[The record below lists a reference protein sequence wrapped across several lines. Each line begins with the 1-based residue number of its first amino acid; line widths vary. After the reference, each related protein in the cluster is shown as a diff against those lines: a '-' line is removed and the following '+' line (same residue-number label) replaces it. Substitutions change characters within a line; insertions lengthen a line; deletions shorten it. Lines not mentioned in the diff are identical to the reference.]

1 MGSLVDATEGFV
13 LLDGLK
19 ELARSLAA
27 DIDVCDDA
35 KDKASL
41 ARQYRETMKT
51 IDEIEGGID
60 SDDDIA
66 AIIIR
71 NRKSAAD

>member
-19 ELARSLAA
+19 ALARSLAA

-71 NRKSAAD
+71 NRKSASD

>member
-1 MGSLVDATEGFV
+1 MGQISDATEGFV

-19 ELARSLAA
+19 ALARSLAA

-35 KDKASL
+35 KDKAAL

-71 NRKSAAD
+71 NRKSAPD

>member
-1 MGSLVDATEGFV
+1 MGQISDATEGFV

-19 ELARSLAA
+19 ALARSLAA
-27 DIDVCDDA
+27 DLDDCDEA

-51 IDEIEGGID
+51 INEIEGGID

>member
-1 MGSLVDATEGFV
+1 MGQISDATEGFV

-19 ELARSLAA
+19 ALARSLAA
-27 DIDVCDDA
+27 DLDACDEA

-51 IDEIEGGID
+51 INEIEGGID

-71 NRKSAAD
+71 NRKSASD

>member
-1 MGSLVDATEGFV
+1 MGRITDATEGFV

-19 ELARSLAA
+19 ALAQSLAEDL
-27 DIDVCDDA
+27 DICDEA

-51 IDEIEGGID
+51 INEIEGGID

-71 NRKSAAD
+71 NRKSATD